1 MKHLE
6 VDLYCDGASK
16 GNPGPAGVGVK
27 IQNTHQQTVIVEKGI
42 YLGETT
48 NNASEYMA
56 IIHGL
61 QLAQQCGA
69 TRVNIYSDSML
80 IINHLKGEYKIRN
93 SRLEPLYNRV
103 IDLLKLFG
111 DGYTFNHIERSKNSR
126 ADELA
131 NIAIKRGYQDEKK
144 E

>member
-6 VDLYCDGASK
+6 VDIYSDGASK
-16 GNPGPAGVGVK
+16 GNPGQAGCGVM
-27 IQNTHQQTVIVEKGI
+27 ILNTNQQTVIAEKAI

-56 IIHGL
+56 LIHAL
-61 QLAQQCGA
+61 QLAQQYGA
-69 TRVNIYSDSML
+69 TRVNIYTDSML
-80 IINHLKGEYKIRN
+80 IVNHIKGLYKVRN

-111 DGYTFNHIERSKNSR
+111 DGFSITHIERAKNKR

-131 NIAIKRGYQDEKK
+131 NEAVRRGY
-144 E
+144 